1 MVMDPPAAAAFQV
14 YMHLNSAWENS
25 WDLLSCKRTNTPLLK
40 SKGILSCAQQ
50 QGLSCW
56 SQQQH

>member
-50 QGLSCW
+50 QG
-56 SQQQH
+56 